1 MNKSAVILRT
11 DQQTRARFT
20 TAEFLRMGE
29 SGAFDDIKVELV
41 DGELE
46 RMNPPQT
53 AHAARQAKIAIRL
66 SRFLPEVRIMGE
78 VGVDLGND
86 TVLGCDVAVLR
97 EPVEGNRLLIAAD
110 ILLVIEVAE
119 TSVARDTTMKRFAYA
134 SGGIPHYWVVD
145 GNRSV
150 VHVYANPLEGDYTRF
165 HSVGFGE
172 TLDVPG
178 TDGTITID

>member
-11 DQQTRARFT
+11 DQQATARFT

-29 SGAFDDIKVELV
+29 SGAFDDMKVELV
-41 DGELE
+41 DGELV
-46 RMNPPQT
+46 RMNSPMS
-53 AHAARQAKIAIRL
+53 AHAARQMQIGIRL
-66 SRFLPEVRIMGE
+66 SRLFAESRIMGE

-97 EPVEGNRLLIAAD
+97 GPVGENRLLVAAD
-110 ILLVIEVAE
+110 FLLVIEVAE
-119 TSVARDTTMKRFAYA
+119 TSAARDTTVKRFAYA
-134 SGGIPHYWVVD
+134 GGGIPHYWVVD

-150 VHVYANPLEGDYTRF
+150 IHVYAAPIEGDYTRF
-165 HSVGFGE
+165 YSVAFGE
-172 TLDVPG
+172 PFAVPE

>member
-11 DQQTRARFT
+11 DEQTRARFT

-29 SGAFDDIKVELV
+29 TGAFDDIKVELV

-66 SRFLPEVRIMGE
+66 SRLLPESQIMGE
-78 VGVDLGND
+78 IGVDLGND

-97 EPVEGNRLLIAAD
+97 EPVEGNHLLVAD
-110 ILLVIEVAE
+110 AFLLVIEVAE

-145 GNRSV
+145 GTRSV
-150 VHVYANPLEGDYTRF
+150 VHVYAKPVEGDYTRF

-172 TLDVPG
+172 PIDVPG

>member
-1 MNKSAVILRT
+1 M
-11 DQQTRARFT
+11 
-20 TAEFLRMGE
+20 
-29 SGAFDDIKVELV
+29 
-41 DGELE
+41 
-46 RMNPPQT
+46 
-53 AHAARQAKIAIRL
+53 
-66 SRFLPEVRIMGE
+66 
-78 VGVDLGND
+78 
-86 TVLGCDVAVLR
+86 LGCDVAVLR

-150 VHVYANPLEGDYTRF
+150 IHVYANPLEGDYTRF

>member
-1 MNKSAVILRT
+1 MNKSAVILHT
-11 DQQTRARFT
+11 DRQAKARFT

-41 DGELE
+41 AGELE

-66 SRFLPEVRIMGE
+66 SRLLPETRILGE

-97 EPVEGNRLLIAAD
+97 EPVEDNRLLVAAD
-110 ILLVIEVAE
+110 LLLVVEVAE

-134 SGGIPHYWVVD
+134 AGGIPHYWVVD
-145 GNRSV
+145 GTRSV
-150 VHVYANPLEGDYTRF
+150 VHVYAKPVESDYTRF
-165 HSVGFGE
+165 HSIGFGE
-172 TLDVPG
+172 PLDVPG

>member
-1 MNKSAVILRT
+1 MNTSAASLRT
-11 DQQTRARFT
+11 DRQEKARFT

-29 SGAFDDIKVELV
+29 SGAFDDMKVELV
-41 DGELE
+41 EGELV
-46 RMNPPQT
+46 RMNPPQF
-53 AHAARQAKIAIRL
+53 AHASRQAKIAIRL
-66 SRFLPEVRIMGE
+66 SRLFAEARIVGE
-78 VGVDLGND
+78 AGVDLGND

-97 EPVEGNRLLIAAD
+97 TSVEENRLLLAAD
-110 ILLVIEVAE
+110 FLLVVEVAE

-134 SGGIPHYWVVD
+134 RGGIPHYWVVD